1 MALIWQLGAI
11 PLVIGLL
18 GSAFAHPE
26 ISRRQEADV
35 FLQERA
41 ICHDDDTLSSFKY
54 WRVDAEPYCSSL
66 LDIKDITS
74 TLTPAI
80 SRT

>member
-1 MALIWQLGAI
+1 MALIPRLGAI
-11 PLVIGLL
+11 PLVIALL
-18 GSAFAHPE
+18 GLAFAHSE
-26 ISRRQEADV
+26 FSRHNEADV

-41 ICHDDDTLSSFKY
+41 ICYDDDTLSSFKY

-66 LDIKDITS
+66 LDIRDITS
-74 TLTPAI
+74 TLPPAV